1 MTQESSNPPPGA
13 EPVKPA
19 KPPTN
24 QGKLQVL
31 WRMLRQ
37 LSGIVQ
43 ALVPVILNLL
53 RQLWQLTLA
62 FLRWLQQQWAVLLPK
77 IRTVLPASWQTKLP
91 DQVITAVA
99 IGLLALLL
107 WIPIALR
114 PNQSP
119 AVAKSSEPG
128 QTDRRPAPASP
139 VAPAPDPN
147 RIAAIQEQLSEVMA
161 EYAEGLIQ
169 AVEANFL
176 RSRLTVNVGDE
187 WYTLEAAQ
195 RDQLANELLKRSKKL
210 DFNTLEIADL
220 EGVLLARSPVV
231 GATMVLL
238 VGSQTQG

>member
-1 MTQESSNPPPGA
+1 MTQESSNSPPGA
-13 EPVKPA
+13 EPARPA

-24 QGKLQVL
+24 QHRLQVL
-31 WRMLRQ
+31 LRMLSQ
-37 LSGIVQ
+37 LGGIVR

-77 IRTVLPASWQTKLP
+77 IRTVLPASWQTRLP

-99 IGLLALLL
+99 IGLLVLLL

-114 PNQSP
+114 SDQSP
-119 AVAKSSEPG
+119 AVAKGSKPG
-128 QTDRRPAPASP
+128 QTNRRTAPASP
-139 VAPAPDPN
+139 VESVPDPN
-147 RIAAIQEQLSEVMA
+147 RIAAIQEQLSEVTA

-176 RSRLTVNVGDE
+176 RSRLTVNVSDE
-187 WYTLEAAQ
+187 WYTLDAAQ

-210 DFNTLEIADL
+210 DFDTLEIADL
-220 EGVLLARSPVV
+220 EGILLARSPVV

-238 VGSQTQG
+238 VGSQSAG